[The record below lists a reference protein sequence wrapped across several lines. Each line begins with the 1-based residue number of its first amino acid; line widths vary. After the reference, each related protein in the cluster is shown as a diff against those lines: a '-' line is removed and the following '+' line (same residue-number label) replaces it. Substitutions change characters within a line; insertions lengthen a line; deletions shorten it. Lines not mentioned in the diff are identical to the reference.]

1 MERGWAASS
10 AVVHGM
16 INELPADGGVYLFA
30 VHLAKKRTLT
40 VASLGSVRF
49 EKGWYVYVGSAKRGL
64 SRRLAR
70 HMNNSRRKVL
80 RWHIDF
86 LRNGARAVRAFPIPT
101 RLDLECRLA
110 WDVGAIAAEMV
121 PHFGCSDCSC
131 PSHLFRFEV
140 DPLDDP
146 RFVELLRCYK
156 HRVAIGR

>member
-1 MERGWAASS
+1 
-10 AVVHGM
+10 M

-70 HMNNSRRKVL
+70 HMNNCRRKVL

-110 WDVGAIAAEMV
+110 RDVGAIAAEMV
-121 PHFGCSDCSC
+121 RRFGCSDCSC

-140 DPLDDP
+140 DPLNDP
-146 RFVELLRCYK
+146 RFIELLRRHK
-156 HRVAIGR
+156 DRVAVGK

>member
-1 MERGWAASS
+1 MTDK
-10 AVVHGM
+10 
-16 INELPADGGVYLFA
+16 LPSDSGVYLFA
-30 VHLAKKRTLT
+30 LELGHGRPVN
-40 VASLGSVRF
+40 VGSLGSVRF
-49 EKGWYVYVGSAKRGL
+49 KKGWYVYVGSAKRCL

-86 LRNGARAVRAFPIPT
+86 LRNGARAVRAFPILT

-110 WDVGAIAAEMV
+110 RDVGAIAAEMV

-140 DPLDDP
+140 DPLDDT
-146 RFVELLRCYK
+146 RFTELLRCYK
-156 HRVAIGR
+156 HRVAVGK